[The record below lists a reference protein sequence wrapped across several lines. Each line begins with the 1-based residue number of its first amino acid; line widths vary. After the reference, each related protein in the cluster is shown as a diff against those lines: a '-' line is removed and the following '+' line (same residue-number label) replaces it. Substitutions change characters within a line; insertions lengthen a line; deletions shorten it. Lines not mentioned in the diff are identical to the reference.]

1 MAINP
6 LTSSIPGLLSGV
18 QRPATDAARARVE
31 QGYGYG
37 RPATGPGMPGQPAQP
52 VRPGAVSIAQP
63 AGPSLPA
70 TPPAGTDPE
79 LWAVLTGEERSFF
92 AKLGAMGPLTYSR
105 VMTTPNA
112 PPTVRGGRLDVKV

>member
-6 LTSSIPGLLSGV
+6 LTNSIPGLSAGV
-18 QRPATDAARARVE
+18 QRPQTDAARARVE
-31 QGYGYG
+31 QGYGRAVTG
-37 RPATGPGMPGQPAQP
+37 PATPAQP
-52 VRPGAVSIAQP
+52 QRPGAVSIAQ
-63 AGPSLPA
+63 AAQPSLPA
-70 TPPAGTDPE
+70 QPPAGTDPE

>member
-6 LTSSIPGLLSGV
+6 LTSSIPGLLTGT
-18 QRPATDAARARVE
+18 QRPATDAAARARVE
-31 QGYGYG
+31 QGYG
-37 RPATGPGMPGQPAQP
+37 RAVTGPALPAGPQ
-52 VRPGAVSIAQP
+52 RGGAVSIAQ
-63 AGPSLPA
+63 AGQPSLPA
-70 TPPAGTDPE
+70 QPPAGTDPE

-112 PPTVRGGRLDVKV
+112 PPTVRGGRLDIKV

>member
-1 MAINP
+1 MAIHP
-6 LTSSIPGLLSGV
+6 LNHTVPGLLNGV
-18 QRPATDAARARVE
+18 QRPASDAARARVE
-31 QGYGYG
+31 QGYG
-37 RPATGPGMPGQPAQP
+37 RPLTGPGMPGQPAQP
-52 VRPGAVSIAQP
+52 ARPGAASIAQP
-63 AGPSLPA
+63 AQPSLPVA
-70 TPPAGTDPE
+70 PPAGTDPE